1 MSVLSHNEFTVGT
14 LLPAVRRLDGVTD
27 LSTMRRRIASRL
39 EVLFAV
45 RQGRLMTS
53 WVATANPHRVGTLA
67 AN

>member
-1 MSVLSHNEFTVGT
+1 MPFLSRGEFTFGA

-45 RQGRLMTS
+45 WQGRLMPGC
-53 WVATANPHRVGTLA
+53 VATADPHGVGTLA